1 MAINKPWRLLNSPS
15 LSGAQILAQEIFQIR
30 PLCLP
35 ASKSMAVQ
43 ATDSPQSPAETESNS
58 GDCNQILQFNRLTK
72 RKRSK
77 RQHELLESPS
87 SDDDEYIAQC
97 LLMLSRTGGHP
108 CSLCNKSFTS
118 YHALG
123 GHMASH
129 RKSLSSAADDRI
141 SAGPTALVAGGRV
154 HQCLICFKTFPTGQA
169 LGGHKR
175 RHYDG
180 TIGSAAGTGSGSEG
194 AIGGCGRGL
203 GFDLNLPA
211 EEEFAGGVGWRC
223 LEEED
228 SRSSLPLK
236 KPCLASFSRFRVSI
250 DFYGA

>member
-1 MAINKPWRLLNSPS
+1 
-15 LSGAQILAQEIFQIR
+15 
-30 PLCLP
+30 
-35 ASKSMAVQ
+35 MAVQ
-43 ATDSPQSPAETESNS
+43 VTEPKSSDPATTESNS
-58 GDCNQILQFNRLTK
+58 GECNQILQFNRLTK

-97 LLMLSRTGGHP
+97 LLMLSRTGAHP
-108 CSLCNKSFTS
+108 CSLCNKSFAS

-129 RKSLSSAADDRI
+129 RKSLSSAADDRL
-141 SAGPTALVAGGRV
+141 SAGPTALVAGGRA

-203 GFDLNLPA
+203 GLDLNLPA
-211 EEEFAGGVGWRC
+211 AAAEFAGGVGWRC
-223 LEEED
+223 LEEQEE

-236 KPCLASFSRFRVSI
+236 KPCFFLAV
-250 DFYGA
+250 